1 MANKEYWDELMKTF
15 NSMSD
20 EEFEALVK
28 ECEENPTVKFMI
40 AEDEGDQDGSTDN
53 D

>member
-1 MANKEYWDELMKTF
+1 MASKEYWDELMKRF

-20 EEFEALVK
+20 EEFKKLVEK
-28 ECEENPTVKFMI
+28 CEREPEIKFMI
-40 AEDEGDQDGSTDN
+40 VDDEGDQDGSTDN